1 MMDDKNEKII
11 ISIDADI
18 KELMPG
24 FLLNRQKDIK
34 SIKEAL
40 EHNDYYNIQILGHS
54 MKGSGSGYG
63 LDTISDIGA
72 SLEKAAK
79 ERNSEDIKNLVNKL
93 SEYLGQIKIIYE

>member
-1 MMDDKNEKII
+1 MMDNKNEKNIV
-11 ISIDADI
+11 SVDADI

-63 LDTISDIGA
+63 LDIISDIGA

-79 ERNSEDIKNLVNKL
+79 ERNSEDIKNLVNEL